1 MSLLGN
7 ISLSKPS
14 PLLRNIL
21 ISTLIVALIVGV
33 MIWFD
38 WHREVIRLLQWLNDQ
53 GPLVSLM
60 FILIMAL
67 VVVLLLP
74 GVFFTTGAGFVFGVV
89 EGTLYVVIGTTL
101 GAVIAFLIARNFFG
115 ERAARWITKRAKI
128 HIVTQ
133 ELSKQGWKIIMLSRL
148 VPFFPFKLSN
158 YFFGLTP
165 VSLRDFALGTLIG
178 LIPFS
183 LHNVYL
189 GAMAAMGL
197 QADNVSGWQWLLYGL
212 GFLATIALVYY
223 LNRIAK
229 QALAKITEPEENT

>member
-1 MSLLGN
+1 MPLPTL
-7 ISLSKPS
+7 S
-14 PLLRNIL
+14 PLVRHIL
-21 ISTLIVALIVGV
+21 IGTLFVALVVGILV
-33 MIWFD
+33 WFD
-38 WHREVIRLLQWLNDQ
+38 WHQEVVRLLQWLNDR
-53 GPLVSLM
+53 GPLVSLV

-74 GVFFTTGAGFVFGVV
+74 GIFFTTGAGFVFGVV
-89 EGTLYVVIGTTL
+89 QGTLYVVIGTTL

-115 ERAARWITKRAKI
+115 ERAAQWIKQRAKI

-165 VSLRDFALGTLIG
+165 VSLRDFALGTFIG

-189 GAMAAMGL
+189 GAMAALGL
-197 QADNVSGWQWLLYGL
+197 QARNAGSWQWLLYGL
-212 GFLATIALVYY
+212 GFLATVALIYY
-223 LNRIAK
+223 LNRMAK
-229 QALAKITEPEENT
+229 QALSKAIELEENS